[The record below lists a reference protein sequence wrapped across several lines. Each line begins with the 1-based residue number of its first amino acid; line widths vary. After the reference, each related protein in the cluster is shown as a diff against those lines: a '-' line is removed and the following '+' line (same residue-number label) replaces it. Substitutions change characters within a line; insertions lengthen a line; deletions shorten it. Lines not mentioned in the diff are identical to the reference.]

1 MSLLCSVTLIIPSHI
16 SIINF
21 PGSSSK
27 VKDYI
32 FEEAQHPCGR
42 KCIQGDPPMVCQY
55 HFKIENYYTMTK
67 ACHDCP
73 RNRTDCFRKDCVPGD
88 GYSRGV
94 VTVNRRIPGPSIEV
108 CQNDLV
114 VVDVENHLMSEG
126 TSIHWHG
133 QHMKTSPYMDG
144 VPYVTQ
150 CPIPPRT
157 TFRYTF
163 PAVQAGTHFW
173 HSHLGMQRVD
183 GCYGPLIVRVPEE
196 ENPHDPL
203 YDYDLSEHTMVL
215 IDWEKVAG
223 MEKFLNHHHSIG
235 DNKPLTLLVN
245 ALGRNKVFNYDDNNA
260 TYYTPLARFMVDQGY
275 RYRFRIINA
284 GFLNCPVEM
293 SVDNHT
299 ITVISSD
306 GGDVAPVE
314 VDSLVTY
321 AGERF
326 DFILSA
332 DKPKSLYWIRF
343 RGLMDCDERFM
354 KVFQVAVLEYKSF
367 SNTGASQV
375 ATEAT
380 ESEAEL
386 SNNIPTY
393 EQFSESTGG
402 SLKDLMESIE
412 KGDIPESVPDYDNS
426 HRGGKQINS
435 LNKGTEANSPH
446 ISMPEL
452 SSVRKWDQSLKL
464 KPDYQFFLAFD
475 FYRID
480 NAHFHGS
487 GYEFQNVTPSSNQLL
502 TPQINHISMQI
513 PSFPLLPQR
522 DQIGA
527 DMFCNENTVKGKNC
541 SNGFC
546 ECPHAY
552 ALPLNSVVE
561 LVIIDEGFAFD
572 ANHPLHLHGYAFRVV
587 AMEKLGS
594 NVTVEQVKL
603 KERKGLIKRN
613 LLDAPIKDTV
623 TVPDGGYTVV
633 RFQADNPGFWLF
645 HCHLEFHAEIGM
657 ALIFKVGEDNQM
669 PPVPQGFP
677 RCGDYLP
684 LVPGDIEP
692 PKPVCSKNALIK
704 NFEKVLFGDYCQD
717 TSAGSGIIG
726 LSSAIAQ
733 ICLLLWLV
741 LV

>member
-1 MSLLCSVTLIIPSHI
+1 M
-16 SIINF
+16 INF
-21 PGSSSK
+21 PGSSSE

-32 FEEAQHPCGR
+32 FEETDHPCAR
-42 KCIQGDPPMVCQY
+42 KCIQGESPRVCQY

-73 RNRTDCFRKDCVPGD
+73 RNRTDCFRTDCIPGD
-88 GYSRGV
+88 GHPRGV
-94 VTVNRRIPGPSIEV
+94 VAVNRRIPGPSIEV

-114 VVDVENHLMSEG
+114 VVDVENRLMSEG
-126 TSIHWHG
+126 TTIHWHG

-163 PAVQAGTHFW
+163 RAVQVGTHFW

-183 GCYGPLIVRVPEE
+183 GCYGPLIVRMPEE

-215 IDWEKVAG
+215 IDWEKVTG
-223 MEKFLNHHHSIG
+223 VEKFLNHHHSVG
-235 DNKPLTLLVN
+235 NNKPLTLLVN
-245 ALGRNKVFNYDDNNA
+245 AMGRNRGFSYDDNNA

-275 RYRFRIINA
+275 RYRFRVINA
-284 GFLNCPVEM
+284 GFLNCPVEV

-314 VDSLVTY
+314 ADSLVTY

-326 DFILSA
+326 DFVLSA
-332 DKPKSLYWIRF
+332 DKPKSLYWMRF

-354 KVFQVAVLEYKSF
+354 KSFQVAVLEYKGF
-367 SNTGASQV
+367 SNTEVNQV
-375 ATEAT
+375 ATKAT
-380 ESEAEL
+380 ESNNTETEL
-386 SNNIPTY
+386 SNNIPTN
-393 EQFSESTGG
+393 EEFSERTEVSF
-402 SLKDLMESIE
+402 KDLIESIE
-412 KGDIPESVPDYDNS
+412 KEDLPESVPDYDNS

-435 LNKGTEANSPH
+435 LNKGTEADSSH

-452 SSVRKWDQSLKL
+452 SSVRKWDHSLKL

-480 NAHFHGS
+480 NVHFHGR
-487 GYEFQNVTPSSNQLL
+487 GYKFHNVTPDTNQLL

-522 DQIGA
+522 GQITA
-527 DMFCNENTVKGKNC
+527 DMFCNENTVKGDNC
-541 SNGFC
+541 SKGYC

-552 ALPLNSVVE
+552 ALPFNSVVE
-561 LVIIDEGFAFD
+561 LVIIDEGFAYD

-594 NVTVEQVKL
+594 NVTVKQVKL
-603 KERKGLIKRN
+603 KDKKGLIKRN

-633 RFQADNPGFWLF
+633 RFQADNPGFWIF

-657 ALIFKVGEDNQM
+657 ALIFKIGEDSQM
-669 PPVPQGFP
+669 LPVPEGFP

-684 LVPGDIEP
+684 SVPDDTEP
-692 PKPVCSKNALIK
+692 SKPICSKNALIK
-704 NFEKVLFGDYCQD
+704 NFEKVLYGDYCQD
-717 TSAGSGIIG
+717 SSAGNGIIG

-733 ICLLLWLV
+733 ICLLMWLL